1 MYKLIP
7 AIICGMLLI
16 ACSSSPHYDSK
27 TSSVKMADNRVDLND
42 TGKVKDILNQ
52 QYADW
57 RYVKH
62 RMGGMS
68 KKGID
73 CSGLVYKTY
82 RSKFGIELP
91 RSTEYQSEV
100 GQSIKKSQLKAG
112 DMVFFK
118 TGFKTRHVGMYI
130 DKGDFLHVSSSKGV
144 MISNMK
150 NPYWDDAY
158 WKSRRLQ

>member
-1 MYKLIP
+1 MYKLVP
-7 AIICGMLLI
+7 VIICGMLLV
-16 ACSSSPHYDSK
+16 ACSSAPHYDSK
-27 TSSVKMADNRVDLND
+27 ISSVKVAEKRVDLNN
-42 TGKVKDILNQ
+42 TGKVKKILNQ

-57 RYVKH
+57 RHVKH

-82 RSKFGIELP
+82 RTKFGIDLP
-91 RSTEYQSEV
+91 RSTEYQSQA
-100 GQSIKKSQLKAG
+100 GRSINQSQLKAG
-112 DMVFFK
+112 DLVFFK

-144 MISNMK
+144 MISNMG
-150 NPYWDDAY
+150 NPYWHSAY
-158 WKSRRLQ
+158 WKSQRLQ